1 MKAIRTGPH
10 YGRSP
15 IDELAARH
23 DYVSVRLIEAVV
35 RRLAARFRAW
45 RDAAAPRPPRGL

>member
-1 MKAIRTGPH
+1 MKAIRTGPY

-23 DYVSVRLIEAVV
+23 DYVSVRLIEALFG
-35 RRLAARFRAW
+35 RLAASFRAW
-45 RDAAAPRPPRGL
+45 RDAAATRPRGL